1 MTAETI
7 KGLKNPLK
15 DHKIS
20 QTNTAEF
27 KHHVQKNSAQFLHN
41 KMYAFGLLA
50 VWREPII
57 YTCLIYFFIFSVLL
71 KEQTL
76 LLLVVSY
83 SVIVQC

>member
-1 MTAETI
+1 MSAEKI

-41 KMYAFGLLA
+41 KMYVFGLLA
-50 VWREPII
+50 VWTEPI
-57 YTCLIYFFIFSVLL
+57 YLFIFSVLL